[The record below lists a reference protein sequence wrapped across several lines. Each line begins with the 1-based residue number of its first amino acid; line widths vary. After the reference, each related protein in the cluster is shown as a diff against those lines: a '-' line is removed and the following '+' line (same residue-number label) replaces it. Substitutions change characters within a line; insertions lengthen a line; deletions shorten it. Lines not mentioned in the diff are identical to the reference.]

1 MEDRKRGLGE
11 ELEGISKQQVWEL
24 RKKNETKKKGQES

>member
-24 RKKNETKKKGQES
+24 RKKKETKKK